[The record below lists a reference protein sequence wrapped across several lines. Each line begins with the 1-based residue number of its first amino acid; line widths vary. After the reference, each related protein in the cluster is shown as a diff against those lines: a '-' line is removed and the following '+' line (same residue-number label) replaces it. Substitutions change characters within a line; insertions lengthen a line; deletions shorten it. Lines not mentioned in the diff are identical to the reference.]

1 MSSHSVTIRCSVL
14 SISPHALQLSSSIL
28 PGSPSILPEGNI
40 CFQFKTLSPEKN
52 NGTGGKSILGE
63 ERY

>member
-28 PGSPSILPEGNI
+28 PEGEI

-52 NGTGGKSILGE
+52 NGTGGKGILAE